1 MPSPESRAA
10 AAQLL
15 VIDVDGVLTDQQ
27 VYCGETGEELKAF
40 DIEDGLGLKLLHET
54 GVKAAIILDPR
65 RSGRG
70 LRIYFG
76 GKR

>member
-1 MPSPESRAA
+1 VPSPESRAA

-15 VIDVDGVLTDQQ
+15 VLDVETDQQ

>member
-15 VIDVDGVLTDQQ
+15 VLDVETDQQ